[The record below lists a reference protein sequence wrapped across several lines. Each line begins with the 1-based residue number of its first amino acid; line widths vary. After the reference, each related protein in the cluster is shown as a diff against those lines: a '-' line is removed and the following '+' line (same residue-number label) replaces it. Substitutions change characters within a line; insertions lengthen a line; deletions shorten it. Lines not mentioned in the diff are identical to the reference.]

1 MIREPLTVHGAA
13 QLQRELDELKSVQ
26 RPRVIAAIAE
36 ARAHGDLKENAEY
49 HAAKDQQGFIEGRI
63 SEIEDRLGRAE
74 IIDPARLTAG
84 GTVVFGATVK
94 LVNVDS
100 DAEVTYQIVGVD
112 EADIK
117 QGLLSFRAPLAR
129 AMIGRAVGDYA
140 LVPAPGGEQTYE
152 ILAVDYR

>member
-1 MIREPLTVHGAA
+1 MNREPLTARGAER
-13 QLQRELDELKSVQ
+13 LRRELEDLKSVH

-63 SEIEDRLGRAE
+63 SEVEDRLGRAE
-74 IIDPARLTAG
+74 VIEPTRLAAG
-84 GTVVFGATVK
+84 GKVVFGATVRV
-94 LVNVDS
+94 VNVDTQEE
-100 DAEVTYQIVGVD
+100 ATYQIVGVD

-129 AMIGRAVGDYA
+129 ALIGCEVGDQA
-140 LVPAPGGEQTYE
+140 LVPAPGGEQVYE
-152 ILAVDYR
+152 ILAVDYC

>member
-1 MIREPLTVHGAA
+1 MIREPLTARGAE

-74 IIDPARLTAG
+74 IIDPTRLTAG
-84 GTVVFGATVK
+84 GKVVFGATVK

-129 AMIGRAVGDYA
+129 AMIGRTVGDYA

>member
-1 MIREPLTVHGAA
+1 MIREPLTARGAE
-13 QLQRELDELKSVQ
+13 QLRRELEDLKSVQ

-74 IIDPARLTAG
+74 VIDPARLAAG
-84 GTVVFGATVK
+84 GKVVFGATVK
-94 LVNVDS
+94 LVNVDT
-100 DAEVTYQIVGVD
+100 DEEVTYQVVGMD

-117 QGLLSFRAPLAR
+117 QGRVSFRAPLAR
-129 AMIGRAVGDYA
+129 AMIGREAGDQV
-140 LVPAPGGEQTYE
+140 LVPAPGGEQAYE
-152 ILAVDYR
+152 ILAVDYI

>member
-1 MIREPLTVHGAA
+1 MTREPLTARGAE
-13 QLQRELDELKSVQ
+13 QLRRELEDLKSVQ

-74 IIDPARLTAG
+74 VIDPAKLAAG
-84 GTVVFGATVK
+84 GKVVFGATVT
-94 LVNVDS
+94 LVNVDT
-100 DAEVTYQIVGVD
+100 DEEVTYQVVGMD

-117 QGLLSFRAPLAR
+117 QGRLSFRAPLAR
-129 AMIGRAVGDYA
+129 AMIGREVGDQV
-140 LVPAPGGEQTYE
+140 LVPAPGGEQAYE